1 MRNLKR
7 FSYNIIASI
16 YSHINNTIPF
26 FQTDEE
32 EVITFLL
39 STEIIPL
46 CLRIMESGTELSKTV
61 ATFILQKILLDE
73 KGLSYIC
80 QTFERFSHVAIILVN
95 IFHVYF
101 YTDTL
106 ITIYSFFFVCDE
118 NAITCT
124 LIILFEI
131 TLFTNRLFMTVII
144 LHQTPSVIQKTWNN
158 FIYHAFDLK
167 KFIITFFFDSNCLFY
182 EYKQIAG

>member
-1 MRNLKR
+1 MLTDYGIRNGAEQNSCHIYFAEDFAGRKGP
-7 FSYNIIASI
+7 IIHLS
-16 YSHINNTIPF
+16 N
-26 FQTDEE
+26 
-32 EVITFLL
+32 VWTFLACCDYFGKHF
-39 STEIIPL
+39 S
-46 CLRIMESGTELSKTV
+46 CLFLYGYV
-61 ATFILQKILLDE
+61 DNNLQ
-73 KGLSYIC
+73 
-80 QTFERFSHVAIILVN
+80 
-95 IFHVYF
+95 
-101 YTDTL
+101 
-106 ITIYSFFFVCDE
+106 FFFVCDE